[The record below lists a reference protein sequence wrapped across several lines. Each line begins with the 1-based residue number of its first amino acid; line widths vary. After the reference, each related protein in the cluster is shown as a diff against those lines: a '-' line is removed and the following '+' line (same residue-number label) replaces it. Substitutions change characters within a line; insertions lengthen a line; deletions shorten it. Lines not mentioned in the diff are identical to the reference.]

1 MLSVFAVESE
11 SENFLMLLVLAL
23 LRFVLTIVVESE
35 NIELSYALGICCRN
49 WEWKLSDALGTCC
62 RKWKLSNDLGTCCRK
77 WKWKLSNALSTCIA
91 EGCFVLQAEP
101 QGIVDHR
108 KQIHFQSQTGIW
120 KKIYEHGTWKL
131 SMVAYD
137 YKCLNSI
144 LNLTF
149 WSTRAHELME
159 PFPTQSK
166 KHHLSSSAPRSVT
179 LEVILGG
186 KLARLA
192 GRLPGASGRQSSPGG
207 FAFYFHK
214 NLNWSQFQS
223 RPVAFT

>member
-1 MLSVFAVESE
+1 
-11 SENFLMLLVLAL
+11 MLLVLAL

-35 NIELSYALGICCRN
+35 SENIELSYALGICCRK
-49 WEWKLSDALGTCC
+49 WE
-62 RKWKLSNDLGTCCRK
+62 
-77 WKWKLSNALSTCIA
+77 WKLSNALGTCIA

-120 KKIYEHGTWKL
+120 KRFYENSTWKL
-131 SMVAYD
+131 SMVAFD
-137 YKCLNSI
+137 YKCLTST
-144 LNLTF
+144 LNFTF
-149 WSTRAHELME
+149 WRAHELME
-159 PFPTQSK
+159 PFPTQSQ
-166 KHHLSSSAPRSVT
+166 KHYLSSSAPRSVT

-214 NLNWSQFQS
+214 TLNWSQFQS
-223 RPVAFT
+223 RPVTFIYINSNLQTCSDSEQECWKRKKGTLLSWWLYYNFY